1 MKISALLMIWLA
13 LATPAA
19 AQNSP
24 TDLWPVPD
32 WALATPESQGMS
44 SADLADLVE
53 SILKQ
58 GDPIHQ
64 LLVIR
69 NGRILLD
76 AAFHPFQ
83 KNAPHNLYSC
93 TKSVTSTLIGIAI
106 GQGKIGGVDRRVL
119 SFFPERT
126 IAHRDA
132 RKEAMTLEHLLTMTT
147 GLDWSEWG
155 IPYGNPD
162 NISWKWLRSPDAVQ
176 FVLDA
181 PMSVDPGSRFNYNSG
196 ASHLLAAILRK
207 ETGQSPLAFAREQLF
222 QPLGISDASWQADAQ
237 GNELGGT
244 GLRLRPRD
252 LARIGYLFLHGGSW
266 QGRQI
271 VPAEWVRTAVTSH
284 VSVSESQGY
293 GYQWWIESKGGF
305 AAQGFGGQTLWVM
318 PDLQLIVVT
327 TAGAPG
333 EEGTLPRT
341 LMELFVFPAVRSA
354 GPLPENPEGRARLA
368 AALRAAEQPV
378 ARPVPPLPA
387 TARKISGRAYKLAG
401 NGLGWRTIALTFEGT
416 EARVDLETREGTDRF
431 PVGLDDVFRT
441 ARIEKTVDLAAKGRW
456 EKGEFVLRVYDL
468 AEADWSDSRFRFTGD
483 RVEIATNWPVSG
495 YRERL
500 RGRARPRRT
509 SAPGGGRATGA
520 AGRDRFPRSR
530 DPQPPGGPAGE
541 VRIPRPQTAA
551 AAVTA
556 SRVG

>member
-1 MKISALLMIWLA
+1 MKISSTLQGTFLAALLLWLA
-13 LATPAA
+13 LAVPTA
-19 AQNSP
+19 AQ
-24 TDLWPVPD
+24 TLWPIPD
-32 WALATPESQGMS
+32 WTAATPESQGMS
-44 SADLADLVE
+44 SGDLADLVD

-69 NGRILLD
+69 NGRIVLE
-76 AAFHPFQ
+76 AAFPPFR
-83 KNAPHNLYSC
+83 KNAPHSVYSC
-93 TKSVTSTLIGIAI
+93 TKSVTSTLIGIAM

-119 SFFPERT
+119 SFFPERQ

-222 QPLGISDASWQADAQ
+222 QPLGISDVLWQVDAQ
-237 GNELGGT
+237 GLEFGGT
-244 GLRLRPRD
+244 GLVLRPRD
-252 LARIGYLFLHGGSW
+252 LARIGYLFLQGGSW
-266 QGRQI
+266 QGRRI
-271 VPAEWVRTAVTSH
+271 VPAEWVRNAVASH

-293 GYQWWIESKGGF
+293 GYQWWVESKGGY
-305 AAQGFGGQTLWVM
+305 AAQGFGGQTLWVV
-318 PDLQLIVVT
+318 PELQLIVVT

-333 EEGTLPRT
+333 EDATLPRT
-341 LMELFVFPAVRSA
+341 LMELFVLPAARSA
-354 GPLPENPEGRARLA
+354 GPLPENPAGQARLA

-387 TARKISGRAYKLAG
+387 VARKISGRIYKMG
-401 NGLGWRTIALTFEGT
+401 ENQLGWQTIALTFQGAE
-416 EARVDLETREGTDRF
+416 VH
-431 PVGLDDVFRT
+431 
-441 ARIEKTVDLAAKGRW
+441 VDLASRDGTDHFSAGLDGLFRTTKVENNVTLAARGRW
-456 EKGEFVLRVYDL
+456 EKDGEFVLRVYDL
-468 AEADWSDSRFRFTGD
+468 AETSWSESRFRFTND
-483 RVEIATNWPVSG
+483 RVEIALDLPVSG
-495 YRERL
+495 YREAV
-500 RGRARPRRT
+500 RGIAGPRRT
-509 SAPGGGRATGA
+509 
-520 AGRDRFPRSR
+520 
-530 DPQPPGGPAGE
+530 
-541 VRIPRPQTAA
+541 
-551 AAVTA
+551 A
-556 SRVG
+556 SHGKI